1 MRTFLT
7 IAATVMLASTALAD
21 AAGVRFEA
29 SVSSESITQDQEI
42 DLTIT
47 LDRAGAQPFESYR
60 APSAPDFDL
69 LHTGASEQTQFSSAN
84 GRASVRVI
92 EQHVYVYHPKKR
104 GALKIGPAMVR
115 IAGTDLKTREITV
128 HVGAPLK
135 NAMSSVG
142 KAPQPGIA
150 LPPPPDELRGGEDLF
165 VDAGVDKT
173 KVYVGQQV
181 TASWH
186 LYTDSQI
193 LKYRPLAEPK
203 YEDFWSED
211 LFVPTSHLAWDRAVV
226 KGHEYEVSLL
236 LKKALFPL
244 KAGKLAITA
253 LEAEATTMET
263 AFMAGASD
271 TRKSKAL
278 TVDVMPLP
286 VEGRPAGFEPSN
298 VGHYELS
305 SSVDRSAV
313 KAGEAVTWKVTV
325 RGVGN
330 IRNVRLPPY
339 AKMAEKLDGWRVYEP
354 TTKETIDPGDEIH
367 GQKVY
372 TYLLLPQ
379 KGGAL
384 TVPPVELAYFDPT
397 TAKYGVAKSQPIA
410 LTIEGDPTKV
420 ESASPTSPTEN
431 VLGQQ
436 VRPIRNRANVHGSVG
451 DRLFRGRIAIIMLAV
466 PPGAWLLVLIGDALR
481 RRLGRETAGS
491 KRRRARR
498 SARRRLRV
506 AEYHIKAARPSAFFG
521 ECARVLYEHLEYRLG
536 NKVEAF
542 TLGELRE
549 YLIARAFDRETVEAT
564 VKELENCDFSRFAP
578 SASGPGEMRAA
589 MRRVRALLPLIERQK
604 PIEREPSQRSERS
617 SSSRP
622 IVISGLIFALFCA
635 TSARA
640 ADTEIAASKDATFR
654 RGNDAYFHGHYQQA
668 VDAYEQVV
676 ALGVVSADLFYNLGN
691 AYLKNDQ
698 LGPAIYDYERALELD
713 PSQEDVR
720 FNLGV
725 ARDAARKKGEDRLA
739 GVESQPFWMRAASQV
754 TVNWAS
760 WLFLGLYVA
769 LFALLIVLHFVQP
782 GFLRVGM
789 WAGFAFLGLATVVGG
804 ALLGARLYLADRV
817 EQAIVLPDVVQ
828 VKEGP
833 DPNYQSVFGV
843 HAGLRVRM
851 TEKEQD
857 WVRIRL
863 ANGLEG
869 WVRERDLGRL

>member
-1 MRTFLT
+1 MRTLLAV
-7 IAATVMLASTALAD
+7 AATVALASAAHAD
-21 AAGVRFEA
+21 ASGVRFEA
-29 SVSSESITQDQEI
+29 SVSSEN
-42 DLTIT
+42 IT
-47 LDRAGAQPFESYR
+47 LDQQVELTVTLDRSGAQPFESYR
-60 APSAPDFDL
+60 APTAPDFDL
-69 LHTGASEQTQFSSAN
+69 LHTGSNEQTQFSMVN
-84 GRASVRVI
+84 GRTSVRVI
-92 EQHVYVYHPKKR
+92 EQHVYVFHPKKR
-104 GALKIGPAMVR
+104 GALKIGPAAVR
-115 IAGTDLKTREITV
+115 IAGTDLKTREVVV

-142 KAPQPGIA
+142 KGPQPGVT
-150 LPPPPDELRGGEDLF
+150 LPPPPESLRGDEDLF
-165 VDAGVDKT
+165 VDASIDKQR
-173 KVYVGQQV
+173 VYVGQQV

-186 LYTDSQI
+186 LYTQSDI
-193 LKYRPLAEPK
+193 LKYRPLSEPK

-211 LFVPTSHLAWDRAVV
+211 LFVPTSHLAWDRSVV
-226 KGHEYEVSLL
+226 KGHEYEVALL
-236 LKKALFPL
+236 LKKALFAL
-244 KAGKLAITA
+244 KSGKLTITA
-253 LEAEATTMET
+253 LEAEATTMQT

-271 TRKSKAL
+271 ARKSKAL
-278 TVDVMPLP
+278 TVEVMPLP
-286 VEGRPAGFEPSN
+286 ADGRPPGFEAAN

-305 SSVDRSAV
+305 SSVDRTAV

-330 IRNVRLPPY
+330 VRNVRLP
-339 AKMAEKLDGWRVYEP
+339 KLDKLEGFRLYEP
-354 TTKETIDPGDEIH
+354 TTKETIEPGDEIH

-384 TVPPVELAYFDPT
+384 SVPSMELAYFDPT
-397 TAKYGVAKSQPIA
+397 TAKYAVAKSAPIA

-431 VLGQQ
+431 LLGQQ
-436 VRPIRNRANVHGSVG
+436 VRPIRNRASVRSSVG
-451 DRLFRGRIAIIMLAV
+451 DRLFRGRVAIIMLAV

-498 SARRRLRV
+498 GARRRLRV
-506 AEYHIKAARPSAFFG
+506 AEYHIRAQRPSAFFG
-521 ECARVLYEHLEYRLG
+521 ECARVIYEHLEYRLG
-536 NKVEAF
+536 NKVEAL

-549 YLIARAFDRETVEAT
+549 YLIARAFDKETVESTA
-564 VKELENCDFSRFAP
+564 KELENCDFARFAP

-589 MRRVRALLPLIERQK
+589 LRRVRALLPLIERQK
-604 PIEREPSQRSERS
+604 PIDRDPSHKSERS
-617 SSSRP
+617 FSGP
-622 IVISGLIFALFCA
+622 IVLGSILVALFCA
-635 TSARA
+635 TSAFA

-654 RGNDAYFHGHYQQA
+654 RGNDAYFHGHYQEA

-676 ALGVVSADLFYNLGN
+676 SLGVLSADLFYNLGN
-691 AYLKNDQ
+691 GYLKVEQ
-698 LGPAIYDYERALELD
+698 LGPAIYNYERALELD
-713 PSQEDVR
+713 PSQDDVR

-725 ARDAARKKGEDRLA
+725 AREAARKKGEDRLA
-739 GVESQPFWMRAASQV
+739 GAEAQPFWMRVAGQV

-760 WLFLGLYVA
+760 WIFLGLYVT
-769 LFALLIVLHFVQP
+769 LFGLLIVLHFVQP

-789 WAGFAFLGLATVVGG
+789 WSAFAFLGLATLVGG

-843 HAGLRVRM
+843 HAGLRVRV